1 MTQVDF
7 YILPDNSTRERFA
20 CAIANKAWLNGKRVY
35 IRTASREAADVM
47 DDLLWTFRD
56 TSFLPHAM
64 AGAVTHPSET
74 VIVGW
79 ADQQPADNE
88 IFINLTQDIPAT
100 AEDYDRIVE
109 IVTGDIQQRE
119 NSRKRYR
126 AYRERGYELHN
137 HTIKSDYDDA

>member
-7 YILPDNSTRERFA
+7 YILLDNSTQERFA
-20 CAIANKAWLNGKRVY
+20 CTIANKAWLDGKRVY
-35 IRTASREAADVM
+35 IQTASKEAADVM

-64 AGAVTHPSET
+64 AGTVTPPSET

-79 ADQQPADNE
+79 ADQRPADNE

-100 AEDYDRIVE
+100 AEGYDRIVE
-109 IVTGDIQQRE
+109 IVTGDLLQRE

-137 HTIKSDYDDA
+137 YTIKSDYDNA